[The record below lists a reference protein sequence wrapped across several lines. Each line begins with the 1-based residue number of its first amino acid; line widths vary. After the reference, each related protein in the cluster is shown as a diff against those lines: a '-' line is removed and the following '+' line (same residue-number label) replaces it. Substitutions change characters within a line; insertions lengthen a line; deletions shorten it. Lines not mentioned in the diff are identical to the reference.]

1 MRIKKQYQKGFTT
14 VDNLVLNDT
23 KLSWKAKGLFVYLW
37 SQSDEWD
44 FYESEVVKHST
55 DKIASLKSG
64 LKELEQQG
72 YLKRQRKRDDK
83 GHLKENEWIL
93 SDNPMLE
100 NPMLDNPMLDN
111 PMLENHT
118 LTNTNN
124 NNINNNKDESNST
137 KENKDKKSSNKKNKY
152 NLNYTEFIEWFNEE
166 TGRKFESD
174 KSGTIKGF
182 KKNIEARFKEGYT
195 KQDLYLVTKDKAKE
209 WKDDKKQKQYL
220 RPSTL
225 FGSEHFDEYLT
236 LAKERYSPEPQKKK
250 EENSAKEEKRKD
262 PIEEKIY
269 QYQLF
274 LQEHPDNPDNEDV
287 RKELEQLERDR
298 AKSGGNVTEQT
309 RTD

>member
-14 VDNLVLNDT
+14 VDNVVLNDT
-23 KLSWKAKGLFVYLW
+23 NLSWKAKGLFVYLW
-37 SQSDEWD
+37 SQSDEWN
-44 FYESEVVKHST
+44 FYETEVSKHST
-55 DKIASLKSG
+55 DGIVSLKNG
-64 LKELEQQG
+64 LKELEDQG
-72 YLKRQRKRDDK
+72 YLKRQRVRDEQGK
-83 GHLKENEWIL
+83 FKENEWIL
-93 SDNPMLE
+93 SESPMLEKPMLE
-100 NPMLDNPMLDN
+100 NLMLDNR
-111 PMLENHT
+111 T

-152 NLNYTEFIEWFNEE
+152 NLNYKEFIEWFNEE

-250 EENSAKEEKRKD
+250 EESSAKEEKRKD

-269 QYQLF
+269 QYKLF
-274 LQEHPDNPDNEDV
+274 LQEHPDNEKI
-287 RKELEQLERDR
+287 RKELERLERNR
-298 AKSGGNVTEQT
+298 TENSG
-309 RTD
+309 DIA

>member
-14 VDNLVLNDT
+14 VDNVVLNDT
-23 KLSWKAKGLFVYLW
+23 SLSWKAKGLFVYLW

-100 NPMLDNPMLDN
+100 NPMLDNPML
-111 PMLENHT
+111 ENHT

-166 TGRKFESD
+166 TGRQF
-174 KSGTIKGF
+174 KSKNKNTIELF
-182 KKNIEARFKEGYT
+182 RKNIEGRFKKGYT
-195 KQDLYLVTKDKAKE
+195 KQDIYLVTKDKAKE
-209 WKDDKKQKQYL
+209 WKNNDKMKQNLQ
-220 RPSTL
+220 PSTL
-225 FGSEHFDEYLT
+225 FGEKHFEEYLT
-236 LAKERYSPEPQKKK
+236 LAKERFSPEPQKKK
-250 EENSAKEEKRKD
+250 EESSAKEEKRKVD
-262 PIEEKIY
+262 PIDEQIHRGK
-269 QYQLF
+269 LF
-274 LQEHPDNPDNEDV
+274 LEKFPDNEKV
-287 RKELEQLERDR
+287 RKEIERLERNRNENRGDT
-298 AKSGGNVTEQT
+298 AQ
-309 RTD
+309 

>member
-23 KLSWKAKGLFVYLW
+23 NLSWKAKGLFVYLW

-100 NPMLDNPMLDN
+100 NPMLDNPML
-111 PMLENHT
+111 ENHT

-124 NNINNNKDESNST
+124 NNTNNNKDESNSA
-137 KENKDKKSSNKKNKY
+137 KENKDKNNSNKKNKY
-152 NLNYTEFIEWFNEE
+152 NLNYTEFIDWFNEE
-166 TGRKFESD
+166 TGRQF
-174 KSGTIKGF
+174 KSGNKNTIEIF
-182 KKNIEARFKEGYT
+182 RKNIEGRFKKGYT
-195 KQDLYLVTKDKAKE
+195 KQDIYLVTKDKAKE
-209 WKDDKKQKQYL
+209 WKNNEKMKQNLQ
-220 RPSTL
+220 PSTL
-225 FGSEHFDEYLT
+225 FGDKHFEEYLT

-250 EENSAKEEKRKD
+250 EESSAKEEKRKD

-274 LQEHPDNPDNEDV
+274 LQEHPDDEDV
-287 RKELEQLERDR
+287 RKELKRLERNR
-298 AKSGGNVTEQT
+298 TENSGDVA
-309 RTD
+309 

>member
-44 FYESEVVKHST
+44 FYETEVAKHST
-55 DKIASLKSG
+55 DKLGSLKSG
-64 LKELEQQG
+64 LKELENQG
-72 YLKRQRKRDDK
+72 YLKRQILRDDK
-83 GHLKENEWIL
+83 GKFKGNEWVL
-93 SDNPMLE
+93 SDNPMFK
-100 NPMLDNPMLDN
+100 NPISDNPMSEK
-111 PMLENHT
+111 PMSENHT

-124 NNINNNKDESNST
+124 NNINNNKDESNTSE
-137 KENKDKKSSNKKNKY
+137 KNKDKKSKY

-166 TGRKFESD
+166 TGREFQSNV
-174 KSGTIKGF
+174 SGTIKTF

-250 EENSAKEEKRKD
+250 EKSSAKREKRKD

-274 LQEHPDNPDNEDV
+274 LQEHPDNEDV
-287 RKELEQLERDR
+287 RKELEQLERNR
-298 AKSGGNVTEQT
+298 TENSGNVA
-309 RTD
+309 

>member
-14 VDNLVLNDT
+14 VDNVVLNDT
-23 KLSWKAKGLFVYLW
+23 NLSWKAKGLFVYLW
-37 SQSDEWD
+37 SQSDEWN
-44 FYESEVVKHST
+44 FYETEVSKHST
-55 DKIASLKSG
+55 DGIVSLKNG
-64 LKELEQQG
+64 LKELEDQG
-72 YLKRQRKRDDK
+72 YLKRQRVRDEQGK
-83 GHLKENEWIL
+83 FKENEWIL
-93 SDNPMLE
+93 SESPMLEKPMLE
-100 NPMLDNPMLDN
+100 NLMLDNR
-111 PMLENHT
+111 T

-137 KENKDKKSSNKKNKY
+137 EKENKDKKSSNKKDRY

-250 EENSAKEEKRKD
+250 EESSAKEEKRKD

-274 LQEHPDNPDNEDV
+274 LQEHPDNEDV
-287 RKELEQLERDR
+287 RKELEQLERNR
-298 AKSGGNVTEQT
+298 TENSGNVA
-309 RTD
+309 

>member
-44 FYESEVVKHST
+44 FYETEVVKHST
-55 DKIASLKSG
+55 DKLGSLKSG
-64 LKELEQQG
+64 LKELEHQG
-72 YLKRQRKRDDK
+72 YLKRQILRDDK
-83 GHLKENEWIL
+83 GKFKGNEWVL
-93 SDNPMLE
+93 SDNPMFK
-100 NPMLDNPMLDN
+100 NPISDNPISDNPMS
-111 PMLENHT
+111 ENHT

-124 NNINNNKDESNST
+124 NNINNNKDESNTSE
-137 KENKDKKSSNKKNKY
+137 KNKDKKSKY

-166 TGRKFESD
+166 TGREFQSNV
-174 KSGTIKGF
+174 SGTIKTF

-195 KQDLYLVTKDKAKE
+195 KKDLYLVTKDKAKE

-250 EENSAKEEKRKD
+250 EESSAKEEKRKD

-269 QYQLF
+269 QYKLF
-274 LQEHPDNPDNEDV
+274 LQEHPDNEKI
-287 RKELEQLERDR
+287 RKELERLERNR
-298 AKSGGNVTEQT
+298 TENSGDVA
-309 RTD
+309 

>member
-44 FYESEVVKHST
+44 FYETEVVKHST
-55 DKIASLKSG
+55 DKLGSLKSG
-64 LKELEQQG
+64 LKELEHQG
-72 YLKRQRKRDDK
+72 YLKRQILRDDK
-83 GHLKENEWIL
+83 GKFKGNEWVL
-93 SDNPMLE
+93 SDNPMFK
-100 NPMLDNPMLDN
+100 NPISDNPMSEK
-111 PMLENHT
+111 PMSGNHT

-124 NNINNNKDESNST
+124 KNINNNKDESNTSE
-137 KENKDKKSSNKKNKY
+137 KNKDKKSKY

-166 TGRKFESD
+166 TGREFQSNV
-174 KSGTIKGF
+174 SGTIKTF

-195 KQDLYLVTKDKAKE
+195 KKDLYLVTKDKAKE

-236 LAKERYSPEPQKKK
+236 LAKERYYPEPQKKK
-250 EENSAKEEKRKD
+250 EESSAKEEKRKVD
-262 PIEEKIY
+262 PIDEQIHRGK
-269 QYQLF
+269 LF
-274 LQEHPDNPDNEDV
+274 LEKFPDNEKV
-287 RKELEQLERDR
+287 RKEIERLERNRNENRGDT
-298 AKSGGNVTEQT
+298 AQ
-309 RTD
+309 

>member
-14 VDNLVLNDT
+14 VDNVVLNDT
-23 KLSWKAKGLFVYLW
+23 SLSWKAKGLFVYLW

-44 FYESEVVKHST
+44 FYETEVVKHST

-100 NPMLDNPMLDN
+100 NPMLDNPML
-111 PMLENHT
+111 ENHT

-124 NNINNNKDESNST
+124 NNINNNKDESNSA

-166 TGRKFESD
+166 TDRQFESGN
-174 KSGTIKGF
+174 KNTIEIF
-182 KKNIEARFKEGYT
+182 RKNIEGRFKKGYT
-195 KQDLYLVTKDKAKE
+195 KQDIYLVTKDKAKE
-209 WKDDKKQKQYL
+209 WKNNEKMKKNLQ
-220 RPSTL
+220 PSTL
-225 FGSEHFDEYLT
+225 FGDKHFEEYLT

-250 EENSAKEEKRKD
+250 EESSAKEEKRKVD
-262 PIEEKIY
+262 PIDEQIHRGK
-269 QYQLF
+269 LF
-274 LQEHPDNPDNEDV
+274 LEKFPDNEKV
-287 RKELEQLERDR
+287 RKEIERLERNR
-298 AKSGGNVTEQT
+298 TENSGDVA
-309 RTD
+309 

>member
-14 VDNLVLNDT
+14 VDNVVLNDT
-23 KLSWKAKGLFVYLW
+23 SLSWKAKGLFVYLW
-37 SQSDEWD
+37 SQSDEWN
-44 FYESEVVKHST
+44 FYETEVAKHST
-55 DKIASLKSG
+55 DGIVSLKNG
-64 LKELEQQG
+64 LKELEDQG
-72 YLKRQRKRDDK
+72 YLKRQRVRDEQGK
-83 GHLKENEWIL
+83 FKENEWIL
-93 SDNPMLE
+93 SESPMLEKPMLE
-100 NPMLDNPMLDN
+100 NL
-111 PMLENHT
+111 MLENHT

-124 NNINNNKDESNST
+124 NNINNNKDESNPT

-250 EENSAKEEKRKD
+250 EESSAKEEKRKD

-269 QYQLF
+269 QYKLF
-274 LQEHPDNPDNEDV
+274 LQEHPDNEDV
-287 RKELEQLERDR
+287 RKELERLERNR
-298 AKSGGNVTEQT
+298 TENSGDVA
-309 RTD
+309 

>member
-14 VDNLVLNDT
+14 VDNVVLNDT
-23 KLSWKAKGLFVYLW
+23 SLSWKAKGLFVYLW

-100 NPMLDNPMLDN
+100 NPMLDNPML
-111 PMLENHT
+111 ENHT

-174 KSGTIKGF
+174 KSGTIKTF

-225 FGSEHFDEYLT
+225 FGSGHFDEYLT

-250 EENSAKEEKRKD
+250 EKSSAKREKRKD

-269 QYQLF
+269 QYKLF
-274 LQEHPDNPDNEDV
+274 LQEHPDNEDV
-287 RKELEQLERDR
+287 RKELEQLERNR
-298 AKSGGNVTEQT
+298 TENSGNVA
-309 RTD
+309 

>member
-23 KLSWKAKGLFVYLW
+23 SLSWKAKGLFVYLW

-100 NPMLDNPMLDN
+100 NPMLDNPML
-111 PMLENHT
+111 ENHT

-166 TGRKFESD
+166 TGRQF
-174 KSGTIKGF
+174 KSKNKNTIELF
-182 KKNIEARFKEGYT
+182 RKNIEGRFKKGYT
-195 KQDLYLVTKDKAKE
+195 KQDIYLVTKDKAKE
-209 WKDDKKQKQYL
+209 WKNNDKMKQNLQ
-220 RPSTL
+220 PSTL
-225 FGSEHFDEYLT
+225 FGEKHFEEYLT
-236 LAKERYSPEPQKKK
+236 LAKERFSPEPQKKK
-250 EENSAKEEKRKD
+250 EKSSAKREKRKD

-274 LQEHPDNPDNEDV
+274 LQEHPDNEDV
-287 RKELEQLERDR
+287 RKELEQLERNR
-298 AKSGGNVTEQT
+298 TENSGNVA
-309 RTD
+309 

>member
-44 FYESEVVKHST
+44 FYETEVVKHST

-100 NPMLDNPMLDN
+100 NPMLDNH
-111 PMLENHT
+111 MLENHT

-124 NNINNNKDESNST
+124 NNINNNKDESNSSE
-137 KENKDKKSSNKKNKY
+137 KNKDKKSSNKKSKY
-152 NLNYTEFIEWFNEE
+152 NLNYTEFIEWFNKE
-166 TGRKFESD
+166 TERDFKPENENTIELFRKKIEGR
-174 KSGTIKGF
+174 F
-182 KKNIEARFKEGYT
+182 KKGYT
-195 KQDLYLVTKDKAKE
+195 KQDIYLVTKDKAKE
-209 WKDDKKQKQYL
+209 WKNSKKMKPRLQ
-220 RPSTL
+220 PSTL
-225 FGSEHFDEYLT
+225 FGEAHFEEYLT

-250 EENSAKEEKRKD
+250 EKSSAKREKRKD

-274 LQEHPDNPDNEDV
+274 LQEHPDNEDV
-287 RKELEQLERDR
+287 RKELEQLERNR
-298 AKSGGNVTEQT
+298 TENSGNVA
-309 RTD
+309 

>member
-44 FYESEVVKHST
+44 FYETEVVKHST
-55 DKIASLKSG
+55 DKLGSLKSG
-64 LKELEQQG
+64 LKELEHQG
-72 YLKRQRKRDDK
+72 YLKRQILRDDK
-83 GHLKENEWIL
+83 GKFKGNEWVL
-93 SDNPMLE
+93 SDNPMFK
-100 NPMLDNPMLDN
+100 NPISDNPMSDN
-111 PMLENHT
+111 PMSENHT

-124 NNINNNKDESNST
+124 NNINNNKDESNTSE
-137 KENKDKKSSNKKNKY
+137 KNKDKKSKY

-166 TGRKFESD
+166 TGREFQSNV
-174 KSGTIKGF
+174 SGTIKTF

-250 EENSAKEEKRKD
+250 EESSAKEEKRKVD
-262 PIEEKIY
+262 PIDEQIHRGK
-269 QYQLF
+269 LF
-274 LQEHPDNPDNEDV
+274 LEKFPDNEKV
-287 RKELEQLERDR
+287 RKEIERLERNRNENRGDT
-298 AKSGGNVTEQT
+298 AQ
-309 RTD
+309 

>member
-14 VDNLVLNDT
+14 VDNVVLNDT
-23 KLSWKAKGLFVYLW
+23 SLSWKAKGLFVYLW
-37 SQSDEWD
+37 SQADEWD

-55 DKIASLKSG
+55 DKLGSLKSG
-64 LKELEQQG
+64 LKELEHQG
-72 YLKRQRKRDDK
+72 YLKRQILRDDK
-83 GHLKENEWIL
+83 GKFKGNEWVL
-93 SDNPMLE
+93 SDNPMFK
-100 NPMLDNPMLDN
+100 NPISDNPMSEK
-111 PMLENHT
+111 PMSENHT

-124 NNINNNKDESNST
+124 NNINNNKNESNTSE
-137 KENKDKKSSNKKNKY
+137 KNKDKKSKY

-250 EENSAKEEKRKD
+250 EKSSAKREKRKD

-274 LQEHPDNPDNEDV
+274 LQEHPDNEDV
-287 RKELEQLERDR
+287 RKELEQLERNR
-298 AKSGGNVTEQT
+298 TENSGNVA
-309 RTD
+309 

>member
-44 FYESEVVKHST
+44 FYETEVVKHST
-55 DKIASLKSG
+55 DKLGSLKSG
-64 LKELEQQG
+64 LKELEHQG
-72 YLKRQRKRDDK
+72 YLKRQILRDDK
-83 GHLKENEWIL
+83 GKFKGNEWVL
-93 SDNPMLE
+93 SDNPMFK
-100 NPMLDNPMLDN
+100 NPISDNPMSEK

-137 KENKDKKSSNKKNKY
+137 EKENKDKKSSNKKDRY

-236 LAKERYSPEPQKKK
+236 LAKERYSPEPQKKR
-250 EENSAKEEKRKD
+250 KRKVPLKEKERD

-269 QYQLF
+269 QYKLF
-274 LQEHPDNPDNEDV
+274 LQEHPDNEKI
-287 RKELEQLERDR
+287 RKELERLERNR
-298 AKSGGNVTEQT
+298 TENSGDVA
-309 RTD
+309 

>member
-1 MRIKKQYQKGFTT
+1 VRIKKQYQKGFTT
-14 VDNLVLNDT
+14 VDNVVLNDT
-23 KLSWKAKGLFVYLW
+23 NLSWKAKGLFVYLW

-100 NPMLDNPMLDN
+100 NPMLDNLT
-111 PMLENHT
+111 LGNHT

-137 KENKDKKSSNKKNKY
+137 KENKDKNNSNKKNKY

-209 WKDDKKQKQYL
+209 WKNDKKQKQYL

-250 EENSAKEEKRKD
+250 EESSAKEEKRKD
-262 PIEEKIY
+262 PIDELIY
-269 QYQLF
+269 RYKLF
-274 LQEHPDNPDNEDV
+274 LSEHPDNEKV
-287 RKELEQLERDR
+287 RKELERLERDR
-298 AKSGGNVTEQT
+298 TKNRRDVTQ
-309 RTD
+309 

>member
-14 VDNLVLNDT
+14 VDNVVLNDT
-23 KLSWKAKGLFVYLW
+23 NLSWKAKGLFVYLW

-100 NPMLDNPMLDN
+100 NPMLDNPML
-111 PMLENHT
+111 ENHT

-124 NNINNNKDESNST
+124 NNINNNKDESNSV
-137 KENKDKKSSNKKNKY
+137 KENKDKNNSNKKSKY
-152 NLNYTEFIEWFNEE
+152 NLNYTEFINWFNEE
-166 TGRKFESD
+166 TGRKFASD

-250 EENSAKEEKRKD
+250 EESSAKEEKRKD

-269 QYQLF
+269 QYKLF
-274 LQEHPDNPDNEDV
+274 LQEQPDNEDV
-287 RKELEQLERDR
+287 RKELERLERDR
-298 AKSGGNVTEQT
+298 AKSGGNTTEQT

>member
-14 VDNLVLNDT
+14 VDNVVLNDT
-23 KLSWKAKGLFVYLW
+23 NLSWKAKGLFVYLW
-37 SQSDEWD
+37 SQSDEWN
-44 FYESEVVKHST
+44 FYETEVAKHST
-55 DKIASLKSG
+55 DGIVSLKNG
-64 LKELEQQG
+64 LKELEDQG
-72 YLKRQRKRDDK
+72 YLKRQRVRDEQGK
-83 GHLKENEWIL
+83 FKENEWIL
-93 SDNPMLE
+93 SESPMLEKPMLE
-100 NPMLDNPMLDN
+100 NLMLDNR
-111 PMLENHT
+111 T

-124 NNINNNKDESNST
+124 NNINNNKDESNSA
-137 KENKDKKSSNKKNKY
+137 KENKDKNNSNKKNKY

-166 TGRKFESD
+166 TGRKFASD

-236 LAKERYSPEPQKKK
+236 LAKERYSPEPQ
-250 EENSAKEEKRKD
+250 EKRKRKVPLKEKERD

-269 QYQLF
+269 QYKLF
-274 LQEHPDNPDNEDV
+274 LSEHPDNEKI
-287 RKELEQLERDR
+287 RKELERLERDR
-298 AKSGGNVTEQT
+298 AKSGGNVAEQT

>member
-14 VDNLVLNDT
+14 VDNVVLNDT
-23 KLSWKAKGLFVYLW
+23 NLSWKAKGLFVYLW
-37 SQSDEWD
+37 SQSDEWN
-44 FYESEVVKHST
+44 FYETEVSKHST
-55 DKIASLKSG
+55 DGIVSLKNG
-64 LKELEQQG
+64 LKELEDQG
-72 YLKRQRKRDDK
+72 YLKRQRVRDEQGK
-83 GHLKENEWIL
+83 FKENEWIL
-93 SDNPMLE
+93 SESPMLEKPMLE
-100 NPMLDNPMLDN
+100 NLMLD
-111 PMLENHT
+111 NHT

-124 NNINNNKDESNST
+124 NNINNNKDEPNSA
-137 KENKDKKSSNKKNKY
+137 KENKDKKSSNKKDKY

-250 EENSAKEEKRKD
+250 EKSSAKREKRKD

-274 LQEHPDNPDNEDV
+274 LQEHPDNEDV
-287 RKELEQLERDR
+287 RKELEQLERNR
-298 AKSGGNVTEQT
+298 TENSGNVA
-309 RTD
+309 

>member
-14 VDNLVLNDT
+14 VDNVVLNDT
-23 KLSWKAKGLFVYLW
+23 SLSWKAKGLFVYLW

-100 NPMLDNPMLDN
+100 NPMLDNPML
-111 PMLENHT
+111 ENHT

-124 NNINNNKDESNST
+124 NNINNNKDESNTSE
-137 KENKDKKSSNKKNKY
+137 KNKDKKSKY

-166 TGRKFESD
+166 TGREFQSNV
-174 KSGTIKGF
+174 SGTIKTF

-195 KQDLYLVTKDKAKE
+195 KKDLYLVTKDKAKE

-250 EENSAKEEKRKD
+250 EESSAKEEKRKVD
-262 PIEEKIY
+262 PIDEQIHRGK
-269 QYQLF
+269 LF
-274 LQEHPDNPDNEDV
+274 LEKFPDNEKV
-287 RKELEQLERDR
+287 RKEIERLERNRNENRGDT
-298 AKSGGNVTEQT
+298 AQ
-309 RTD
+309 

>member
-14 VDNLVLNDT
+14 VDNVVLNDT
-23 KLSWKAKGLFVYLW
+23 NLSWKAKGLFVYLW

-100 NPMLDNPMLDN
+100 NPMLDNLT
-111 PMLENHT
+111 LGNHT

-124 NNINNNKDESNST
+124 NNINNNKDESNS
-137 KENKDKKSSNKKNKY
+137 KENKDKNNSNKKNKY

-250 EENSAKEEKRKD
+250 EKSSAKREKRKD

-269 QYQLF
+269 QYKLF
-274 LQEHPDNPDNEDV
+274 LQEHPDNEKI
-287 RKELEQLERDR
+287 RKELERLERNR
-298 AKSGGNVTEQT
+298 TENSGDIAQ
-309 RTD
+309 

>member
-14 VDNLVLNDT
+14 VDNVVLNDT
-23 KLSWKAKGLFVYLW
+23 SLSWKAKGLFVYLW

-44 FYESEVVKHST
+44 FYETEVAKHST
-55 DKIASLKSG
+55 DKVGSLKSG
-64 LKELEQQG
+64 LKELEHQG
-72 YLKRQRKRDDK
+72 YLKRQILRDDK
-83 GHLKENEWIL
+83 GKFKGNEWVL
-93 SDNPMLE
+93 SDNPMFK
-100 NPMLDNPMLDN
+100 NPISDNPMSEK
-111 PMLENHT
+111 PMSENHT

-124 NNINNNKDESNST
+124 NNINNNKDESNSA

-166 TGRKFESD
+166 TGREFQSNV
-174 KSGTIKGF
+174 SGTIKTF

-195 KQDLYLVTKDKAKE
+195 KKDLYLVTKDKAKE

-250 EENSAKEEKRKD
+250 EKSSAKREKRKD
-262 PIEEKIY
+262 PIDELIY
-269 QYQLF
+269 RYKLF
-274 LQEHPDNPDNEDV
+274 LSEHPDNEKI
-287 RKELEQLERDR
+287 RKELERLERNR
-298 AKSGGNVTEQT
+298 TENSGDVA
-309 RTD
+309 

>member
-14 VDNLVLNDT
+14 VDNVVLNDT
-23 KLSWKAKGLFVYLW
+23 SLSWKAKGLFVYLW
-37 SQSDEWD
+37 SQADEWD

-64 LKELEQQG
+64 LKELEQQR

-100 NPMLDNPMLDN
+100 NPMLDNPMLG
-111 PMLENHT
+111 NHT

-124 NNINNNKDESNST
+124 NNINNNKDESNSA
-137 KENKDKKSSNKKNKY
+137 KENKDKKSSNKKDKY

-236 LAKERYSPEPQKKK
+236 LAKERYSPEPQNKK
-250 EENSAKEEKRKD
+250 EKSSAKREKRKD

-274 LQEHPDNPDNEDV
+274 LQEHPDNEDV
-287 RKELEQLERDR
+287 RKELEQLERNR
-298 AKSGGNVTEQT
+298 TENSGNVA
-309 RTD
+309 

>member
-23 KLSWKAKGLFVYLW
+23 NLSWKAKGLFVYLW

-100 NPMLDNPMLDN
+100 NPMLDNPML
-111 PMLENHT
+111 ENHT

-124 NNINNNKDESNST
+124 NNINNNKDESNSA
-137 KENKDKKSSNKKNKY
+137 KENKDKKSSNKKDKY

-166 TGRKFESD
+166 TGRQF
-174 KSGTIKGF
+174 KSKNKNTIELF
-182 KKNIEARFKEGYT
+182 RKNIEGRFKKGYT
-195 KQDLYLVTKDKAKE
+195 KQDIYLVTKDKAKE
-209 WKDDKKQKQYL
+209 WKNNDKMKQNLQ
-220 RPSTL
+220 PSTL
-225 FGSEHFDEYLT
+225 FGEKHFEEYLT
-236 LAKERYSPEPQKKK
+236 LAKERFSPEPQKKK
-250 EENSAKEEKRKD
+250 EESSAKEEKRKVD
-262 PIEEKIY
+262 PIDEQIHRGK
-269 QYQLF
+269 LF
-274 LQEHPDNPDNEDV
+274 LEKFPDNEKV
-287 RKELEQLERDR
+287 RKEIERLERNRNENRGDT
-298 AKSGGNVTEQT
+298 AQ
-309 RTD
+309 

>member
-14 VDNLVLNDT
+14 VDNVVLNDT
-23 KLSWKAKGLFVYLW
+23 SLSWKAKGLFVYLW
-37 SQSDEWD
+37 SQSDEWN
-44 FYESEVVKHST
+44 FYETEVAKHST
-55 DKIASLKSG
+55 DGIVSLKNG
-64 LKELEQQG
+64 LKELEDQG
-72 YLKRQRKRDDK
+72 YLKRQRVRDEQGK
-83 GHLKENEWIL
+83 FKENEWIL
-93 SDNPMLE
+93 SESPMLEKPMLE
-100 NPMLDNPMLDN
+100 NLMLDNR
-111 PMLENHT
+111 T

-124 NNINNNKDESNST
+124 NNINNNKDESNSAE
-137 KENKDKKSSNKKNKY
+137 ENKNKKNKY

-250 EENSAKEEKRKD
+250 EKNSAKREKRKD

-269 QYQLF
+269 QYKLF
-274 LQEHPDNPDNEDV
+274 LQEHPDNKKI
-287 RKELEQLERDR
+287 RKELERLERNR
-298 AKSGGNVTEQT
+298 TENSGDVA
-309 RTD
+309 

>member
-1 MRIKKQYQKGFTT
+1 MKIKKVYQKRFTT
-14 VDNLVLNDT
+14 VDNTVLNDT
-23 KLSWKAKGLFVYLW
+23 NLSWKAKGLFVYLW

-100 NPMLDNPMLDN
+100 NPMLDNPML
-111 PMLENHT
+111 ENHT

-124 NNINNNKDESNST
+124 NNINNNKDESNSV
-137 KENKDKKSSNKKNKY
+137 KENKDKNNSNKKNKY
-152 NLNYTEFIEWFNEE
+152 NLNYTEFIDWFNEE
-166 TGRKFESD
+166 TCRQFESD
-174 KSGTIKGF
+174 NKNTIELF
-182 KKNIEARFKEGYT
+182 RKNIEGRFKKGYT
-195 KQDLYLVTKDKAKE
+195 KQDIYLVTKDKAKE
-209 WKDDKKQKQYL
+209 WKNNEKMKKNLQ
-220 RPSTL
+220 PSTL
-225 FGSEHFDEYLT
+225 FGEKHFEEYLT

-250 EENSAKEEKRKD
+250 EKSSAKREKRKD
-262 PIEEKIY
+262 PVEEKIY

-274 LQEHPDNPDNEDV
+274 LQEHPDNEDV

-298 AKSGGNVTEQT
+298 AKSGGNVAEQT

>member
-23 KLSWKAKGLFVYLW
+23 SLSWKAKGLFVYLW

-100 NPMLDNPMLDN
+100 NPMLDNPML
-111 PMLENHT
+111 ENHT

-166 TGRKFESD
+166 TGRQF
-174 KSGTIKGF
+174 KSKNKNTIELF
-182 KKNIEARFKEGYT
+182 RKNIEGRFKKGYT
-195 KQDLYLVTKDKAKE
+195 KQDIYLVTKDKAKE
-209 WKDDKKQKQYL
+209 WKNNDKMKQNLQ
-220 RPSTL
+220 PSTL
-225 FGSEHFDEYLT
+225 FGEKHFEEYLT
-236 LAKERYSPEPQKKK
+236 LAKERFSPEPQKKK
-250 EENSAKEEKRKD
+250 EKSSAKREKRKD

-269 QYQLF
+269 QYKLF
-274 LQEHPDNPDNEDV
+274 LQEHPDNEDV
-287 RKELEQLERDR
+287 RKELEQLERNR
-298 AKSGGNVTEQT
+298 TENSGNVA
-309 RTD
+309 

>member
-23 KLSWKAKGLFVYLW
+23 NLSWKAKGLFVYLW

-100 NPMLDNPMLDN
+100 NPMLDNPML
-111 PMLENHT
+111 ENHT

-124 NNINNNKDESNST
+124 NNTNNNKDESNSA
-137 KENKDKKSSNKKNKY
+137 KENKDKNNSNKKNKY
-152 NLNYTEFIEWFNEE
+152 NLNYTEFIDWFNEE
-166 TGRKFESD
+166 TGRQF
-174 KSGTIKGF
+174 KSGNKNTIEIF
-182 KKNIEARFKEGYT
+182 RKNIEGRFKKGYT
-195 KQDLYLVTKDKAKE
+195 KQDIYLVTKDKAKE
-209 WKDDKKQKQYL
+209 WKNNEKMKQNLQ
-220 RPSTL
+220 PSTL
-225 FGSEHFDEYLT
+225 FGDKHFEEYLT

-250 EENSAKEEKRKD
+250 
-262 PIEEKIY
+262 
-269 QYQLF
+269 
-274 LQEHPDNPDNEDV
+274 
-287 RKELEQLERDR
+287 
-298 AKSGGNVTEQT
+298 
-309 RTD
+309 

>member
-14 VDNLVLNDT
+14 VDNVVLNDT
-23 KLSWKAKGLFVYLW
+23 NLSWKAKGLFVYLW

-64 LKELEQQG
+64 LKELEQQR

-100 NPMLDNPMLDN
+100 NPMLDNPMLG
-111 PMLENHT
+111 NHT

-124 NNINNNKDESNST
+124 NNINNNKDESNSA
-137 KENKDKKSSNKKNKY
+137 KENKDKKSSNKKDKY

-166 TGRKFESD
+166 TGREFQSNV
-174 KSGTIKGF
+174 SGTIKTF

-195 KQDLYLVTKDKAKE
+195 KKDLYLVTKDKAKE

-250 EENSAKEEKRKD
+250 EESSAKEEKRKVD
-262 PIEEKIY
+262 PIDEQIHRGK
-269 QYQLF
+269 LF
-274 LQEHPDNPDNEDV
+274 LEKFPDNEKV
-287 RKELEQLERDR
+287 RKEIERLERNRNENRGDT
-298 AKSGGNVTEQT
+298 AQ
-309 RTD
+309 

>member
-23 KLSWKAKGLFVYLW
+23 NLSWKAKGLFVYLW

-44 FYESEVVKHST
+44 FYETEVVKHST

-83 GHLKENEWIL
+83 GRLKENEWIL

-100 NPMLDNPMLDN
+100 NPMLDNPML
-111 PMLENHT
+111 ENRT

-124 NNINNNKDESNST
+124 NNINNNKDESNSA
-137 KENKDKKSSNKKNKY
+137 KENKDKNNSNKKNKY

-166 TGRKFESD
+166 TGRQF
-174 KSGTIKGF
+174 KSGNKNTIEIF
-182 KKNIEARFKEGYT
+182 RKNIEGRFKKGYT
-195 KQDLYLVTKDKAKE
+195 KQDIYLVTKDKAKE
-209 WKDDKKQKQYL
+209 WKNNEKMKQNLQ
-220 RPSTL
+220 PSTL
-225 FGSEHFDEYLT
+225 FGDKHFEEYLT

-250 EENSAKEEKRKD
+250 EESSAKEEKRKD
-262 PIEEKIY
+262 PTDELIFRYK
-269 QYQLF
+269 LF
-274 LQEHPDNPDNEDV
+274 LSEHPDNEDV
-287 RKELEQLERDR
+287 RKELERLERDR
-298 AKSGGNVTEQT
+298 AKSGGNTTEQT